1 LQGLETGKA
10 AILVTVEP
18 LVATLIGFL
27 LWKEQVSFFKVI
39 GILLILVSVLLL
51 SLGNRD
57 SKECSE

>member
-51 SLGNRD
+51 SLGKRD

>member
-1 LQGLETGKA
+1 
-10 AILVTVEP
+10 VEP

-51 SLGNRD
+51 SLGKRD